1 MAITRWI
8 ALALVAV
15 SMLVLRVDESF
26 ADAGSPADTASASST
41 ASTDQLGEIMVTA
54 EKRDERLRD
63 VPLSVTAATGDQLSL
78 LGIDS
83 AADLEKIVPGF
94 TYRQSQNGTPVFAI
108 RGIGFYSEQAAV
120 APTVTIY
127 QDQIPLPYARMTEG
141 VPMDVERVEVLKG
154 PQGTL
159 FGQNSTAG
167 AVNYVA
173 AKPKDSFASGV
184 DLTYGRFNEVD
195 AGGYVTG
202 PLTEGVDARLALRHE
217 HRDDWQVNSI
227 NPDKTIGTHDL
238 TIGRLLFDIKPTDKL
253 KIGLNLNGWMDRSDT
268 QQTQARG
275 YLPVSALPPHTPQTI
290 ATFDALTSY
299 PYVTSDNPRLTDW
312 SPGNY
317 RRRDN
322 FFQVSANTGYA
333 ITDDIKLISLTSY
346 AHLALYSPIDA
357 DGTYAPALAIFQHGL
372 IKTFTQELRLEGT
385 TARLKWV
392 VGANF
397 ERDDTNEV
405 QYTYIQGSNSQVP
418 LGNPFDPATPWTYF
432 NSDDLYNNQQVR
444 DYAGFGNLDYQIT
457 DQLSVQGGVRYTKE
471 RRDFTGCLA
480 DDTLGRGFGQVFFQ
494 GPGLVRGQCV
504 TILPNGTQGSY
515 ATSLDESNV
524 PWRASINYKPGA
536 DTLIYANVTKG
547 YKSGDFGTLP
557 ALSYQQFQPVRQE
570 SVLAYEAGFKTLLA
584 DRVVDLS
591 SAVFYYDYGNKQ
603 TQGSLVV
610 PPFGNLPY
618 LVNVPKSHLIGAE
631 FDLTLRP
638 TRELRMSLGGTYI
651 DSKITG
657 VALVASPFGQQID
670 AHGEELPVAP
680 HWQLQGDAEYRFT
693 LADNLSTFIG
703 ANASW
708 RSKTFSQLGSET
720 GPAGTQNDFKIN
732 GYALLDLRAGVNFNN
747 YQVQV
752 WGKNVTNRGYWNN
765 VVHIYDTYGRITG
778 QPVTYGVSLSAK
790 W

>member
-1 MAITRWI
+1 MAMTRSI
-8 ALALVAV
+8 ALALAAV

-26 ADAGSPADTASASST
+26 AGAGSPADTASAGST
-41 ASTDQLGEIMVTA
+41 PSTDQLGEIIVTA

-63 VPLSVTAATGDQLSL
+63 VPLSVTAATGDQLRL
-78 LGIDS
+78 LGGNS

-127 QDQIPLPYARMTEG
+127 QDQIPLPYARMAEG

-202 PLTEGVDARLALRHE
+202 PLMEGVDARLALRHE

-227 NPDKTIGTHDL
+227 NPDNTIGTHDL

-275 YLPVSALPPHTPQTI
+275 YLPVSVLPPHPPQTI
-290 ATFDALTSY
+290 ATFGALTSY

-333 ITDDIKLISLTSY
+333 ITDYIKLISLTSY

-372 IKTFTQELRLEGT
+372 IKTFTQE
-385 TARLKWV
+385 
-392 VGANF
+392 
-397 ERDDTNEV
+397 
-405 QYTYIQGSNSQVP
+405 
-418 LGNPFDPATPWTYF
+418 
-432 NSDDLYNNQQVR
+432 
-444 DYAGFGNLDYQIT
+444 
-457 DQLSVQGGVRYTKE
+457 
-471 RRDFTGCLA
+471 
-480 DDTLGRGFGQVFFQ
+480 
-494 GPGLVRGQCV
+494 
-504 TILPNGTQGSY
+504 
-515 ATSLDESNV
+515 
-524 PWRASINYKPGA
+524 
-536 DTLIYANVTKG
+536 
-547 YKSGDFGTLP
+547 
-557 ALSYQQFQPVRQE
+557 
-570 SVLAYEAGFKTLLA
+570 
-584 DRVVDLS
+584 
-591 SAVFYYDYGNKQ
+591 
-603 TQGSLVV
+603 
-610 PPFGNLPY
+610 
-618 LVNVPKSHLIGAE
+618 
-631 FDLTLRP
+631 
-638 TRELRMSLGGTYI
+638 
-651 DSKITG
+651 
-657 VALVASPFGQQID
+657 
-670 AHGEELPVAP
+670 
-680 HWQLQGDAEYRFT
+680 
-693 LADNLSTFIG
+693 
-703 ANASW
+703 
-708 RSKTFSQLGSET
+708 
-720 GPAGTQNDFKIN
+720 
-732 GYALLDLRAGVNFNN
+732 
-747 YQVQV
+747 
-752 WGKNVTNRGYWNN
+752 
-765 VVHIYDTYGRITG
+765 
-778 QPVTYGVSLSAK
+778 
-790 W
+790 